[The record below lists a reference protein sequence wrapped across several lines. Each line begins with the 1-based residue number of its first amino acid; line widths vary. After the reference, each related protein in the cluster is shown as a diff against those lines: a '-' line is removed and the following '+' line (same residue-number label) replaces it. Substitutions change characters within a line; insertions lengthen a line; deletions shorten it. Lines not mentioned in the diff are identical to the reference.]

1 MREARQGSR
10 RPRFPAAARRTR
22 QADLRKHFEGSV
34 AGLVETADHA
44 DQRKPP
50 EHGRPAR
57 APVPDEADRKVLL
70 RRRRGYCA
78 GLRAAV
84 GLTSVSS
91 KPVPTIR
98 APKRGFFSP
107 LFCDVIVRR
116 VVPRFAPPPFLG
128 AAR

>member
-1 MREARQGSR
+1 RLQGDWSSDVCSSDL
-10 RPRFPAAARRTR
+10 TR

-50 EHGRPAR
+50 EHGRSAR

-84 GLTSVSS
+84 GLTSRSEE
-91 KPVPTIR
+91 
-98 APKRGFFSP
+98 
-107 LFCDVIVRR
+107 RR
-116 VVPRFAPPPFLG
+116 VGKESVDRW
-128 AAR
+128 